1 MLALGT
7 AVTTAVPPMVI
18 PEPVSREP
26 AVPVAYFFNNIIII
40 IIIIIIKLNHWRRG
54 KKGVRFFT
62 TTDVITLLQTNR
74 QYPPWGIPTP
84 QEGGGVKIHIVVIGE
99 RVR

>member
-26 AVPVAYFFNNIIII
+26 AVPVAYYFFNNNN
-40 IIIIIIKLNHWRRG
+40 IIKLNHWRRG

-62 TTDVITLLQTNR
+62 TTGVITLLQTNR
-74 QYPPWGIPTP
+74 QYPPWEIPHHKR
-84 QEGGGVKIHIVVIGE
+84 EEVWRFILL
-99 RVR
+99 